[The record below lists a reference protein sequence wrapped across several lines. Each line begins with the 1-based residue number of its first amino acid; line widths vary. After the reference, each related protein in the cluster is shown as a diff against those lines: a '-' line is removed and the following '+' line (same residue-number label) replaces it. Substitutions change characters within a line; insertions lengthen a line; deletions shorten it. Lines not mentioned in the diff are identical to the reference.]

1 MEFIIMMVLMFG
13 ALFLMTRSTRKRQ
26 KEALAFRDSMQP
38 GAQVMTAS
46 GYVGTVVDIEG
57 DLVTLETVG
66 GGRTQWVRAAIAKEY
81 EAAAP
86 VAPVANESVAGGGES
101 AGFAVPDDV
110 SSLIS
115 KPGDDAHLKGLV
127 DPNENPGTPESGASD
142 K

>member
-13 ALFLMTRSTRKRQ
+13 VLFLMTRSTRKRQ

-46 GYVGTVVDIEG
+46 GYVGTVVEIQG

-81 EAAAP
+81 ES
-86 VAPVANESVAGGGES
+86 VAPVATEAVEVAPQTS
-101 AGFAVPDDV
+101 GFSVPDDV

-115 KPGDDAHLKGLV
+115 KPGDDAHLKGFV
-127 DPNENPGTPESGASD
+127 DPNENPRTDDSTPTD